1 MMVGDVLSS
10 IFIRR
15 KRSIADVI
23 PDVAVEE
30 IHSDDLIVTDHPVE
44 QGASIS
50 DHAFKKP
57 AEVALRYG
65 WSNSSAVNNV
75 MRGGLTVSVEDV
87 YQKLLALQE
96 SREPFDLITG
106 KRAYNNMLIVSL
118 KVETNIITNDVLYIS
133 AICRQIITVPT
144 YLTAAAPHEDQSN
157 PEVTG
162 NVEVFPIE
170 QPQPLLAIPDGI
182 NAVEGLPGSKS

>member
-1 MMVGDVLSS
+1 MIIGDVLDS

-15 KRSIADVI
+15 KRSIGDVI

-30 IHSDDLIVTDHPVE
+30 VHSDDLIITDHPVE
-44 QGASIS
+44 QGAAIS

-65 WSNSSAVNNV
+65 WSNSSAIINTLL
-75 MRGGLTVSVEDV
+75 GGRSMSVEEV
-87 YQKLLALQE
+87 YKKLLQLQE

-106 KRAYNNMLIVSL
+106 KRAYNNMLISSL
-118 KVETNIITNDVLYIS
+118 KVETSLTTNDVLYVT
-133 AICRQIITVPT
+133 AICRQIIIVPT
-144 YLTAAAPHEDQSN
+144 FLTTAPPTEDQAN

-162 NVEVFPIE
+162 GVEVFPVA
-170 QPQPLLAIPDGI
+170 QPQPLETIPDGV
-182 NAVEGLPGSKS
+182 NTVQGLPGLTI

>member
-1 MMVGDVLSS
+1 MIIGDVLSS

-15 KRSIADVI
+15 RRSIADVI

-30 IHSDDLIVTDHPVE
+30 IHSDDLIITDHPVE
-44 QGASIS
+44 QGAAIS

-57 AEVALRYG
+57 AEVSLRYG
-65 WSNSSAVNNV
+65 WSDSSAIINTLF
-75 MRGGLTVSVEDV
+75 GGRTISVQEV
-87 YQKLLALQE
+87 YNKLLTLQE

-118 KVETNIITNDVLYIS
+118 KVETNIMTNDVLYVS
-133 AICRQIITVPT
+133 AICRQVIIVPT
-144 YLTAAAPHEDQSN
+144 SLTTAAPTEDQAT

-162 NVEVFPIE
+162 PVEILPVAT
-170 QPQPLLAIPDGI
+170 PQPLETIPDGI
-182 NAVEGLPGSKS
+182 KTVEGLPGLSI

>member
-1 MMVGDVLSS
+1 MIIGDVLSS

-30 IHSDDLIVTDHPVE
+30 IHSDDLIITEHPVE
-44 QGASIS
+44 QGAAIS

-57 AEVALRYG
+57 AEVSLRYG
-65 WSNSSAVNNV
+65 WSDSSAIINTLF
-75 MRGGLTVSVEDV
+75 GGRTISVQEV
-87 YQKLLALQE
+87 YNKLLTLQE

-118 KVETNIITNDVLYIS
+118 KVETNIMTNDVLYVS
-133 AICRQIITVPT
+133 AICRQVIIVPT
-144 YLTAAAPHEDQSN
+144 FLTTAAPVEDQAN

-162 NVEVFPIE
+162 TVEVLPVE
-170 QPQPLLAIPDGI
+170 QPQPLEAIPDGLTT
-182 NAVEGLPGSKS
+182 VESLPGSTI